1 MQVECLTRIPT
12 HGQVLPRHQLE
23 VLILAGGVEH
33 GHLGLDGEDEAL
45 PVADPPAL
53 GVAPG
58 GAGVRPEHIPLR
70 VLHHQH
76 RGALVLDPAAQLL
89 AEEMGV
95 KSWLLSGR
103 SRLVIFCDLN
113 LISPWIFF
121 LSFKFK

>member
-1 MQVECLTRIPT
+1 MQCPSPT
-12 HGQVLPRHQLE
+12 LSAAQCEMVPGELLE
-23 VLILAGGVEH
+23 VLVLAGGVEH

-45 PVADPPAL
+45 PVADPAAL

-89 AEEMGV
+89 AEEMRV

-103 SRLVIFCDLN
+103 SRLVSVI
-113 LISPWIFF
+113 
-121 LSFKFK
+121 